1 LHRVVVTGI
10 GIISPLGL
18 DISQTWQGLVEG
30 RSGVDR
36 ITQFDSTPLETH
48 IAAEVKDFDPTAY
61 MDRKE
66 ARRMDRYAQFAVAAS
81 LQAAEQAGLK
91 VDASNADDIGVIIG
105 SGAGGISSML
115 NQHEVLLERGPGRI
129 SPFLAPMMISD
140 MGPGQVAIFLGIK
153 GPNFCTVSSCAS
165 GSDAIGVAFE
175 TIHRGDA
182 QAMIAGGSEAA
193 IHPLGFAAFQ
203 AARALSTRNDEPQK
217 ACRPFDALRDGL
229 VMGEGTAIMLLESL
243 EFALRRGAPIQAEL
257 LSYAATADAYHV
269 TAPAP
274 GGEGGA
280 RAMTLALERA
290 GLKPQDIDYINAHGT
305 ATVLND
311 KSETMAIK
319 TALGD
324 HAYRVPISSSKSMLG
339 HLLGA
344 AGAIEAAITV
354 LTIQHGVIHPTI
366 NLTHPDPECDLDYV
380 PNQARELK
388 VRKAMSNSFGF
399 GGHNSVLI
407 FGEYRG

>member
-1 LHRVVVTGI
+1 MHRVVVTGI

-18 DISQTWQGLVEG
+18 DVSQTWQGLVEG

-48 IAAEVKDFDPTAY
+48 IAAEVKGFDPTAY

-81 LQAAEQAGLK
+81 LQATEQAGLK

-105 SGAGGISSML
+105 SGAGGISTML
-115 NQHEVLLERGPGRI
+115 EQHEVLLERGPDRI

-140 MGPGQVAIFLGIK
+140 MGPGQVAIRLGIK

-175 TIHRGDA
+175 TIRRGDA

-193 IHPLGFAAFQ
+193 IIPIAFAAFQ

-217 ACRPFDALRDGL
+217 ACRPFDAQRDGL
-229 VMGEGTAIMLLESL
+229 VMGEGTAVMLLENL
-243 EFALRRGAPIQAEL
+243 EFALRRGAPILAEL
-257 LSYAATADAYHV
+257 LSYGATADAYHV

-311 KSETMAIK
+311 KSETAAVK

-344 AGAIEAAITV
+344 AGAIEATITV

-380 PNQARELK
+380 PNRARELK
-388 VRKAMSNSFGF
+388 VRNAMSNSFGF